1 MHTSSLLSDEI
12 SPLIKLSRPAVPS
25 SATAE
30 SVTGPRRR
38 DTRVLQLCAGWR
50 GPWRQMCGGP
60 VQQLTPSLY
69 CGAAAGG
76 GSVVAGP
83 RARPQHCQWSPT
95 PTSAPRPWSYPA
107 SSPAKVGLPP
117 NIKAQKT
124 SVLICLCGAAV
135 CQNVKV
141 IILLVLILRPPA
153 VKFVRTKQHNYRHGL
168 CPDCLYFL
176 LGS

>member
-1 MHTSSLLSDEI
+1 MSGHLECLILFIVHTSSLLSDEI

-83 RARPQHCQWSPT
+83 RARAQHCQWSPT

-107 SSPAKVGLPP
+107 SSPAKVGLAPI
-117 NIKAQKT
+117 IKGPKT
-124 SVLICLCGAAV
+124 PVLICLVWCGGVSKCQSDYFIGIDPQTTGCQV
-135 CQNVKV
+135 CQDQ
-141 IILLVLILRPPA
+141 A
-153 VKFVRTKQHNYRHGL
+153 A
-168 CPDCLYFL
+168 
-176 LGS
+176 